1 MVVITKKTTMKKTR
15 HTQRPAYILLAL
27 GAVFM
32 FLNASC
38 SEVNVIRGD
47 GQLVISEETLSPFQA
62 IELQGMFQ
70 VVLQQG
76 DVPGVRLETDQ
87 NLMELIEIGVED
99 HTLRVETQKDAAL
112 RPTKMDL
119 LITYQDLN
127 QLVIAGAGKVSAS
140 EVLQAGN
147 FLLNISG
154 AADVELSVETGE
166 LSTRVSGAGNIRLQG
181 QTSSHMVDL
190 SGASNLR
197 AEELLTEYTRI
208 SLSGA
213 GAAHVYARS
222 SLHANIS
229 GVGKITYYGD
239 PAEKTIKQ
247 SGLGVIRQA
256 Q

>member
-1 MVVITKKTTMKKTR
+1 MVVIIKKTSMRKTR
-15 HTQRPAYILLAL
+15 NIQRPVYFLLAL
-27 GAVFM
+27 GALFM
-32 FLNASC
+32 FLSASC

-47 GQLVISEETLSPFQA
+47 GQLSVSEKSLSPFQA
-62 IELQGMFQ
+62 IELQGMFN
-70 VVLQQG
+70 VILQKGHQ
-76 DVPGVRLETDQ
+76 PMVRLETDQ
-87 NLMELIEIGVED
+87 NLMELIEIRVKD
-99 HTLRVETQKDAAL
+99 HTLLVETQKDAAL

-127 QLVIAGAGKVSAS
+127 QLVIAGAGKVSAT
-140 EVLQAGN
+140 EVLQAGS

-154 AADVELSVETGE
+154 AADVELSVEIGE

-181 QTSSHMVDL
+181 QTDNHQVDL

-197 AEELLTEYTRI
+197 AEELLTDHTRI

-239 PAEKTIKQ
+239 PDEKVINQ
-247 SGLGVIRQA
+247 SGLGVVRQA